1 MTPNCQK
8 AVAGVQQNAPFTE
21 SRTPAACACGE
32 IADPTVARYGDG
44 IIVETG
50 GKKIRVRRARLTP
63 FMGEYHDSVIGS
75 GMSRA
80 EMDELNK
87 KYENTRENPFNF
99 PARSGIVSRT
109 YDGLIHPIFMDQ
121 TSRKAVGVK
130 PLEPVK
136 VRRSLRR
143 ELRKKLNPFSGIGM
157 LAVSV
162 LIPHFI
168 VMHGRGDLPPWL
180 APAALA
186 PLIAFIIWGVLATKY
201 ETWGAAPKPRERLW
215 RGALWRPRAR
225 PAGRDPL
232 AFRPALPGGP
242 RRPRPRRA
250 AGLQAAARRDPGPA
264 SSAGRPFRF
273 RPGAPRVSRAG
284 SPGRAAGWRGAG
296 GLGRILQYGSRS
308 RGGAGAGHIFWRLC
322 AGRHPLQAA
331 LAGVPPRRR
340 PRAPAEPGPGTG
352 RTGGRIPEAAARPR
366 GTGARHR
373 QDGRAHPGGGRAP
386 PRNRGR
392 TRAG

>member
-1 MTPNCQK
+1 
-8 AVAGVQQNAPFTE
+8 
-21 SRTPAACACGE
+21 
-32 IADPTVARYGDG
+32 
-44 IIVETG
+44 
-50 GKKIRVRRARLTP
+50 
-63 FMGEYHDSVIGS
+63 MGEYHDSVIGS

-201 ETWGAAPKPRERLW
+201 ETWG

-225 PAGRDPL
+225 PAGARSFGIPSRT
-232 AFRPALPGGP
+232 ARGPAP
-242 RRPRPRRA
+242 
-250 AGLQAAARRDPGPA
+250 AAAPPRCGPA
-264 SSAGRPFRF
+264 GCGPAG
-273 RPGAPRVSRAG
+273 PGAG
-284 SPGRAAGWRGAG
+284 ILRGAPVPLPAWG
-296 GLGRILQYGSRS
+296 PESFPRGIPWQS
-308 RGGAGAGHIFWRLC
+308 RGGGGALGVSAASCSTAPDPAAEPARDTSSGAFVRGGIPSRRLWPGCRPGGGRAPPRNRGPAQAGRAGAS
-322 AGRHPLQAA
+322 
-331 LAGVPPRRR
+331 RRR

-366 GTGARHR
+366 GTGAV
-373 QDGRAHPGGGRAP
+373 PGQVDQGV
-386 PRNRGR
+386 
-392 TRAG
+392 